1 MKIAPPPLLQQKHLV
16 DMSKTIYIKL
26 TRVGATSGPFDIYD
40 QSNNPIASDVTR
52 HSLINGVSYVVSD
65 SVSAIRMVST
75 GMCSFERTVVINDGW
90 DHGDYE
96 IVATGCIWRHL
107 TDPLHYNYFYG
118 AISPYIIEYP
128 FAYQYYDEIVRNV
141 KDFTRVYK
149 YVPGYDAAYSTATRI
164 ETDDDWFNKAIIY
177 NGQQCSGILKLV
189 PKPKK
194 NLKEYMMYPIFN
206 TDSKTITFTKSD
218 SWYQYNNFW
227 DVMINK
233 GVQMFVPSCES
244 MSVDKVLNQP
254 NMDYSYRSF
263 RKAPIRGKDTKVR
276 HILDDRSDIH
286 LVSRFIYAPTQI
298 SYK

>member
-1 MKIAPPPLLQQKHLV
+1 
-16 DMSKTIYIKL
+16 
-26 TRVGATSGPFDIYD
+26 
-40 QSNNPIASDVTR
+40 
-52 HSLINGVSYVVSD
+52 
-65 SVSAIRMVST
+65 
-75 GMCSFERTVVINDGW
+75 
-90 DHGDYE
+90 
-96 IVATGCIWRHL
+96 VATGCIWRHL

-118 AISPYIIEYP
+118 AVSPYVIEYP
-128 FAYQYYDEIVRNV
+128 FAYQYFDQIVQNV

-149 YVPGYDAAYSTATRI
+149 YIPGYDATFSTATHI

>member
-1 MKIAPPPLLQQKHLV
+1 
-16 DMSKTIYIKL
+16 MSKIVYIKL
-26 TRVGATSGPFDIYD
+26 TQTGPTSGPFDIYD
-40 QSNNPIASDVTR
+40 QSNNLIVTGVTR
-52 HSLINGVSYVVSD
+52 RELIDGVSYTVAD
-65 SVSAIRMVST
+65 SVTAIRMVST
-75 GMCSFERTVVINDGW
+75 GICAYERTVVLNDGG
-90 DHGDYE
+90 DHGSSGE
-96 IVATGCIWRHL
+96 TIIATGCVWRHL
-107 TDPLHYNYFYG
+107 TTIGLYNSYYG
-118 AISPYIIEYP
+118 NTQPYVIEYP
-128 FAYQYYDEIVRNV
+128 FAYQYFDQIVQNV

-149 YVPGYDAAYSTATRI
+149 YIPGYDATFSTATHI